1 MLHSIRNWSRQS
13 IVAAVFAM
21 GGYASAGPVIAQ
33 EFPNRPMRVLIG
45 FPAGSGADVL
55 GRHFTTKLQELSG
68 QPVVVDNKPGAN
80 ANIAIGLLKNS
91 KPDGYTMLFVAN
103 ANMALNK
110 WLFKSLPFDTVKDF
124 TPVAAWAQLG
134 FVVVVA
140 PDAKVNSMNDL
151 TALVKSKPQAKYGTT
166 NQTAIVSTA
175 YYMQLA

>member
-1 MLHSIRNWSRQS
+1 MLRSNRTWSRQS
-13 IVAAVFAM
+13 IAAIAVATCGFAF
-21 GGYASAGPVIAQ
+21 ASPVMAQ

-110 WLFKSLPFDTVKDF
+110 WLF
-124 TPVAAWAQLG
+124 
-134 FVVVVA
+134 
-140 PDAKVNSMNDL
+140 
-151 TALVKSKPQAKYGTT
+151 
-166 NQTAIVSTA
+166 
-175 YYMQLA
+175 